1 MDIRNFF
8 LLTIWLV
15 GASELHASSPGV
27 SSNWSTNVSKLMA
40 KSHNLGPG
48 HVVPELGPIYVEVVK
63 ARMNSP
69 EFLLGTQEVV
79 QLCLRQDDT
88 WKNFCNGLIQGYAE
102 SANFTQR
109 SCIPSGTKR
118 RSLVEIFI
126 QPEIVVFSG
135 YIDDWPAIDSAAEIF
150 AKYFPC
156 S

>member
-1 MDIRNFF
+1 MDIRIIF

-15 GASELHASSPGV
+15 GVSELHANSPGA
-27 SSNWSTNVSKLMA
+27 SPNWSMNGSKVMA
-40 KSHNLGPG
+40 KSQNLGPR
-48 HVVPELGPIYVEVVK
+48 HVVPALGPIYVEVVK

-79 QLCLRQDDT
+79 QLCLSQNDT

-102 SANFTQR
+102 FANFTVR

-126 QPEIVVFSG
+126 QPEIVVFNG